1 VTYALDHAVWYAAL
15 DLDELDEVDRRLRL
29 FSRNRRNAAVFR
41 DADHLPVPATDV
53 GVDIRRHLAG
63 EGIDPTAWRILLVTN
78 LRILGYVFNPASF
91 YLCRDAAGDLAAVVV
106 EVHNTHGERHL
117 YSLRPEAAAAGAP
130 FRAGMDKAFYVSP
143 FLEMEGR
150 YSVHVRDEDDR
161 LAIAINERRGDAP
174 VLSTSLVL
182 ERRPLTDRSLLRM
195 LVRHPFVTHRTI
207 GLIHWHALRLWL
219 RGARFHR
226 HGVATRQHAESR
238 QIGPAE
244 VRPGEATR

>member
-1 VTYALDHAVWYAAL
+1 
-15 DLDELDEVDRRLRL
+15 
-29 FSRNRRNAAVFR
+29 
-41 DADHLPVPATDV
+41 
-53 GVDIRRHLAG
+53 
-63 EGIDPTAWRILLVTN
+63 
-78 LRILGYVFNPASF
+78 
-91 YLCRDAAGDLAAVVV
+91 
-106 EVHNTHGERHL
+106 
-117 YSLRPEAAAAGAP
+117 
-130 FRAGMDKAFYVSP
+130 MDKVFYVSP

-150 YSVHVRDEDDR
+150 YAVHVRDDADR
-161 LAIAINERRGDAP
+161 LAIAINERRGDTP

-226 HGVATRQHAESR
+226 HGAATRQHAESR
-238 QIGPAE
+238 RIGPAE